1 MRPLPTIAA
10 LFAFA
15 AFASPAMA
23 DPVACTWVYD
33 ATRCRTAN
41 EWRAE
46 ADTWCD
52 KAAQSTERRRDMQRR
67 GYATNR
73 LFLTPMAAEFAPE
86 GAFEAVAGQICA
98 GEQAG
103 LAQASALATATMD
116 H

>member
-1 MRPLPTIAA
+1 VRALPAIAA
-10 LFAFA
+10 LAAFA
-15 AFASPAMA
+15 ALASPALA
-23 DPVACTWVYD
+23 EPAACAWVYD
-33 ATRCRTAN
+33 ATRCRTAD

-46 ADTWCD
+46 ASTWCER
-52 KAAQSTERRRDMQRR
+52 AAQSTVRRWDMQRR

-73 LFLTPMAAEFAPE
+73 MFLTPMAAEFVRE

-103 LAQASALATATMD
+103 LAQAEARAAANMD